1 VTETT
6 DLPNQLPFI
15 TRLWFAWLAFF
26 RVLFD
31 GAFAARVWGAQT
43 PQALPPA
50 PAPPSAPKELAP
62 APVAPVSPVKPDN
75 SVDAA
80 LQLLALF
87 QREGRLVDF
96 LTQEIAPFGDAEI
109 GATARVIH
117 EGCRK
122 ALLSHATIVPL
133 RSEEEE
139 ATVTLNAGFD
149 PAEVKLTGNV
159 QGAGPYRG
167 VLRHRGW
174 RAKKLALP
182 EAVPGHDPTIL
193 CPAEVEL

>member
-1 VTETT
+1 MSEST
-6 DLPNQLPFI
+6 DLAPLSFF
-15 TRLWFAWLAFF
+15 TRLWFAWIAFF

-31 GAFAARVWGAQT
+31 GEFAARAWDARE
-43 PQALPPA
+43 PRALPPA
-50 PAPPSAPKELAP
+50 PPPPKEIAPPPAKEPEP
-62 APVAPVSPVKPDN
+62 AEK
-75 SVDAA
+75 SVDGA
-80 LQLLALF
+80 LQLLGLF

-96 LTQEIAPFGDAEI
+96 LTQEIAPFADAEI

-133 RSEEEE
+133 RSEDEDT
-139 ATVTLNAGFD
+139 TVTLNTGFD

-159 QGAGPYRG
+159 KGSGPYRG

-174 RAKKLALP
+174 RAKEITLP
-182 EAVPGHDPTIL
+182 AAVSGHDASIL

>member
-1 VTETT
+1 MSETT
-6 DLPNQLPFI
+6 DLSPLSFF
-15 TRLWFAWLAFF
+15 TRFWFAWIAFF
-26 RVLFD
+26 RVVFD
-31 GAFAARVWGAQT
+31 GEFAARVWDVRE
-43 PQALPPA
+43 PRALPPS
-50 PAPPSAPKELAP
+50 PKEEPKELPPKAKEPEP
-62 APVAPVSPVKPDN
+62 AEK
-75 SVDAA
+75 SVDGA
-80 LQLLALF
+80 LQLLGLF

-96 LTQEIAPFGDAEI
+96 LTQEIAPFADAEI

-133 RSEEEE
+133 RAEDEDT
-139 ATVTLNAGFD
+139 TVTLNAGFD

-159 QGAGPYRG
+159 KGTGPYRG

-174 RAKKLALP
+174 RAKEITLP
-182 EAVPGHDPTIL
+182 AAVSGHDASIL

>member
-1 VTETT
+1 MTEPT
-6 DLPNQLPFI
+6 DLSPLPFL
-15 TRLWFAWLAFF
+15 TRFWFAWLAFF

-31 GAFAARVWGAQT
+31 GAFAARVWGVRT
-43 PQALPPA
+43 PGALPAPAAAPKEIAATKAAPA
-50 PAPPSAPKELAP
+50 PAPKSE
-62 APVAPVSPVKPDN
+62 N
-75 SVDAA
+75 SVEGA
-80 LQLLALF
+80 LQLLGLF
-87 QREGRLVDF
+87 QREGRFVDF

-133 RSEEEE
+133 RSEDED
-139 ATVTLNAGFD
+139 ATVTLNDGFD

-159 QGAGPYRG
+159 KGTGPYRG

-174 RAKKLALP
+174 RAKELTLP
-182 EAVPGHDPTIL
+182 EAVSGHDASIL